1 MPSGFQQ
8 DQNQLTPSYYRVVI
22 SCGSDNAQWYAV
34 GDGNDAGT
42 NEGRISTYTWDNFV
56 VEEDRPTTQAIA
68 DALARGNLR
77 FQYIVEAIE
86 NLADCQIL
94 DIEHTANFNAD
105 DMANNDKIAFTV
117 KFDRDEG
124 VLPALMAIKKAQGWN
139 SDGNLEEP
147 IDGVVYPKYYT
158 YVDNGDTVNN
168 TQDAIRD
175 VIWDTLGQNN
185 AAHND
190 TQQRSRSTRVFQPV
204 DGSEPLAGE
213 GIQAVITTETPWD
226 NGTDAWADIQ
236 VNEMDG
242 TTTINQVGDND
253 AEITS

>member
-22 SCGSDNAQWYAV
+22 NMVGNATWYGT
-34 GDGNDAGT
+34 GDEEDV
-42 NEGRISTYTWDNFV
+42 EKMGRISTYAWDNF
-56 VEEDRPTTQAIA
+56 EGDNRPTTQAIA

-94 DIEHTANFNAD
+94 DIEHTADFNAD

-139 SDGNLEEP
+139 SDGNLEEQ

-204 DGSEPLAGE
+204 DGSEPLTGE

-253 AEITS
+253 AETTS